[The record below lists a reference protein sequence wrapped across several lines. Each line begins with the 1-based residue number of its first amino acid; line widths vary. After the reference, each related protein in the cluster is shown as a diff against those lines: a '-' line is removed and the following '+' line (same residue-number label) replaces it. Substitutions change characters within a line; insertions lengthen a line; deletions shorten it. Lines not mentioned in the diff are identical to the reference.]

1 MKKLDAR
8 KITISSMFC
17 ALLVVSALISIP
29 VPLLAIKITLQTMII
44 FIIGATLPPTYAILT
59 ISLYTLLGLCGLPVF
74 SSGSGPM
81 YIFAPSFGFLLGF
94 IVSSPVMAKINC
106 SSFKTPL
113 IRYIVSVVVALLII
127 YSIGVPYL
135 YFILKIYMNKNIP
148 FSYALVS
155 NGLLFMPFDIFKA
168 IIAYP
173 IIVLLKKNL
182 YKS

>member
-1 MKKLDAR
+1 MRKIDVR

-29 VPLLAIKITLQTMII
+29 IPFLAIKITLQTMII
-44 FIIGATLPPTYAILT
+44 FIIGATLPASYAVIT
-59 ISLYTLLGLCGLPVF
+59 ITLYTVLGLCGLPVF

-94 IVSSPVMAKINC
+94 IVSSPVMAKINGA
-106 SSFKTPL
+106 SFKTPL
-113 IRYIVSVVVALLII
+113 IRYIVSVVVALVII

-135 YFILKIYMNKNIP
+135 YYILKIYLNKDIP

-155 NGLLFMPFDIFKA
+155 NGLLFMPFDILKA

-173 IIVLLKKNL
+173 IIVLLKRNL